1 MTKKTMEELVEKLI
15 SGITLEG
22 EDALSVLNATEMNPW
37 YIWIQIALVSLYYGD
52 IETAKII
59 LDGLLCSE
67 EL

>member
-1 MTKKTMEELVEKLI
+1 MTKKTMEKLK
-15 SGITLEG
+15 
-22 EDALSVLNATEMNPW
+22 DALSVLNATEVNPW
-37 YIWIQIALVSLYYGD
+37 YTQVQIALVFLYYGD